1 MFQTVTSMD
10 HTIADCE
17 LVAPDRYIHDISP
30 LKTASMAPDRTS
42 WYITNADYVFS
53 GARPLHP
60 WYHTMMTMTRIQW
73 RRIVTFMA
81 STIEDYVFSGVGPL
95 GSVKN
100 KTKMLS
106 VVTHLHIIL

>member
-1 MFQTVTSMD
+1 
-10 HTIADCE
+10 
-17 LVAPDRYIHDISP
+17 
-30 LKTASMAPDRTS
+30 MAPDRTS

-60 WYHTMMTMTRIQW
+60 WYHTMMTMYSMAPDRYIH
-73 RRIVTFMA
+73 A